1 MKRTFLSACAA
12 ATGCGWASKSNEE
25 IMRAVENKKIAFYG
39 LEQALAPDYDRAIA
53 IRREI
58 VKTKKCP
65 SSATTH
71 PLDKVP
77 YQGYDWSRVV
87 GQSCENILGYV
98 PIPVGLA
105 GPLMLDGKEVG
116 LPMATT
122 EGALVASTHRGA
134 TAVNLSGGCRTA
146 LLKEG
151 MTRAPVVEVSSFE
164 EAIRLHHFCEERF
177 TVLKEAFES
186 TTRFGKLK
194 SVKCVVAGRQVH
206 LRFTAFTGDAMGM
219 NMITKGCDKALEV
232 LKEHIPSIKVL
243 ALSGNFCTDKKPS
256 AVNWIEGRGKSVV
269 AEALIKEEVVQ
280 QTLKCTVD
288 SIVALNVAKNLTGSA
303 LAGSVGGFNAHA
315 ANVVAAVYI
324 ATGQDPAQVVESS
337 TCLTS
342 MQKIGS
348 DLLISVT
355 MPSIEVGAVGGG
367 TGLPSQRALLEMI
380 GCAGANN
387 ESPGDNAR
395 QIARMVAGAVLCGE
409 LSLMSG
415 LAAGHLLSAHM
426 KLNRKPPS

>member
-1 MKRTFLSACAA
+1 MS
-12 ATGCGWASKSNEE
+12 WASKSDAE
-25 IMRAVENKKIAFYG
+25 ITEQVKNKKIAFYG
-39 LEQALAPDYDRAIA
+39 LEQALAPDYDRAIR

-58 VKTKKCP
+58 VKTEMCP
-65 SSATTH
+65 STAGKH
-71 PLDKVP
+71 PLETLP
-77 YQGYDWSRVV
+77 YQNYEWDRVV
-87 GQSCENILGYV
+87 GQCCENIVGYV

-105 GPLMLDGKEVG
+105 GPLMLDGKEIP

-122 EGALVASTHRGA
+122 EGALIASTHRGA
-134 TAVNLSGGCRTA
+134 RAINLSGGCRTA
-146 LLKEG
+146 LLKNG
-151 MTRAPVVEVSSFE
+151 MTRAPVVEVDSFD
-164 EAIRLHHFCEERF
+164 EAIAVCQFCEDKFE
-177 TVLKEAFES
+177 VMKAAFES

-194 SVKCVVAGRQVH
+194 SIKCAMTGHQVH
-206 LRFTAFTGDAMGM
+206 MRFSAFTGDAMGM

-232 LKEHIPSIKVL
+232 LKQHIPSVRVL

-269 AEALIKEEVVQ
+269 AEAIIKKDVVENV
-280 QTLKCTVD
+280 LKCTVD
-288 SIVALNVAKNLTGSA
+288 SVVALNVTKNLRGSA

-337 TCLTS
+337 TCMTS
-342 MQKIGS
+342 IDKVGEDM
-348 DLLISVT
+348 LISVT

-367 TGLPSQRALLEMI
+367 TGLPSQRAMLEMM
-380 GCAGANN
+380 GCAGANK
-387 ESPGDNAR
+387 ECPGENAR
-395 QIARMVAGAVLCGE
+395 QIARVVAGAVMCGE

-426 KLNRKPPS
+426 KLNRKPSGP